1 MLKEVTRAQPHDFPA
16 TLHEL
21 LAGTQRELDEIKPP
35 FVRDMRQKAPQV
47 FQVIERRRAALFQR
61 YFGKLLV
68 DGQRAGM
75 VRKDVPANLIIEILL
90 AIVQAIMNPA
100 KMEKLGMMPKEGF
113 AGILKIVLQGALTPK
128 GRKACA
134 HGSLGARQP
143 RSDRGSRIHSELCP
157 VGAIALLLLLAGC
170 GARKN
175 AVSGTIEVDEAHV
188 GPRSGGRVE
197 KILAWEGDRLHE
209 GQVIVQLDASE
220 LRARRDL
227 ASAQI
232 DTAAHDAD
240 AQEAQLVFLRD
251 DAGRQKDLLN
261 RRVVSATDAER
272 SDSAA
277 KAQEKNVAAA
287 KMRVAQ
293 ARAQLADIDS
303 QLAEMQIIAP
313 ADSILE
319 VLSVKV
325 GDVLPAN
332 REAATLLMTG
342 HLWVRVYVPESWL
355 GLIKLGEQVRVRVDS
370 FPHTDFNGVV
380 EQINRQAEFTPR
392 NVQTVADRIKQV
404 FGVKVRLPSDDD
416 RLRAGMAADVY
427 FPNVK

>member
-1 MLKEVTRAQPHDFPA
+1 M
-16 TLHEL
+16 
-21 LAGTQRELDEIKPP
+21 
-35 FVRDMRQKAPQV
+35 
-47 FQVIERRRAALFQR
+47 
-61 YFGKLLV
+61 
-68 DGQRAGM
+68 
-75 VRKDVPANLIIEILL
+75 
-90 AIVQAIMNPA
+90 
-100 KMEKLGMMPKEGF
+100 
-113 AGILKIVLQGALTPK
+113 
-128 GRKACA
+128 
-134 HGSLGARQP
+134 
-143 RSDRGSRIHSELCP
+143 
-157 VGAIALLLLLAGC
+157 
-170 GARKN
+170 
-175 AVSGTIEVDEAHV
+175 

-232 DTAAHDAD
+232 DAAAHDAD
-240 AQEAQLVFLRD
+240 AQESQLVFLRD
-251 DAGRQKDLLN
+251 DAGRQQELLK
-261 RRVVSATDAER
+261 RRVVSSTDAER
-272 SDSAA
+272 ADSAS
-277 KAQEKNVAAA
+277 KTQEKNVAAA

-332 REAATLLMTG
+332 REAATLLLTG

-355 GLIKLGEQVRVRVDS
+355 GLIKLGEHVRVRVDS
-370 FPHTDFNGVV
+370 FPHTDFDGVV

>member
-1 MLKEVTRAQPHDFPA
+1 VNVIVVRQS
-16 TLHEL
+16 
-21 LAGTQRELDEIKPP
+21 QDEPC
-35 FVRDMRQKAPQV
+35 
-47 FQVIERRRAALFQR
+47 
-61 YFGKLLV
+61 
-68 DGQRAGM
+68 
-75 VRKDVPANLIIEILL
+75 L
-90 AIVQAIMNPA
+90 AIRPELMFA
-100 KMEKLGMMPKEGF
+100 LG
-113 AGILKIVLQGALTPK
+113 LLTM
-128 GRKACA
+128 C
-134 HGSLGARQP
+134 
-143 RSDRGSRIHSELCP
+143 
-157 VGAIALLLLLAGC
+157 LLLAGC
-170 GARKN
+170 NSRGN

-188 GPRSGGRVE
+188 GPRAGGRVE

-209 GQVIVQLDASE
+209 GQTIVQLDASE

-227 ASAQI
+227 AAAQI
-232 DTAAHDAD
+232 DTAVHDAD

-251 DAGRQKDLLN
+251 DARRQQDLLQ

-272 SDSAA
+272 ADSAA

-293 ARAQLADIDS
+293 AHAQLADIDS
-303 QLAEMQIIAP
+303 QLAELQVTAP

-332 REAATLLMTG
+332 REAATLLLTG

-355 GLIKLGEQVRVRVDS
+355 GLIKLGEHVRVRVDS
-370 FPHTDFNGVV
+370 FPHTDFDGVV

-404 FGVKVRLPSDDD
+404 FGVKIRLPSDDD

-427 FPNVK
+427 FPRVK

>member
-1 MLKEVTRAQPHDFPA
+1 VNAL
-16 TLHEL
+16 
-21 LAGTQRELDEIKPP
+21 
-35 FVRDMRQKAPQV
+35 FVRHN
-47 FQVIERRRAALFQR
+47 RRPRNDRSSRIDPELM
-61 YFGKLLV
+61 LLV
-68 DGQRAGM
+68 G
-75 VRKDVPANLIIEILL
+75 
-90 AIVQAIMNPA
+90 
-100 KMEKLGMMPKEGF
+100 GF
-113 AGILKIVLQGALTPK
+113 TLFLF
-128 GRKACA
+128 
-134 HGSLGARQP
+134 
-143 RSDRGSRIHSELCP
+143 
-157 VGAIALLLLLAGC
+157 LAGC
-170 GARKN
+170 SNRGK

-188 GPRSGGRVE
+188 GPRAGGRVE
-197 KILAWEGDRLHE
+197 KILAQEGDRLHE

-227 ASAQI
+227 AAAQI
-232 DTAAHDAD
+232 DTAVHDAD

-251 DAGRQKDLLN
+251 DARRQQDLLQ

-272 SDSAA
+272 ADSAA
-277 KAQEKNVAAA
+277 KTQEKNVAAA

-303 QLAEMQIIAP
+303 QLAEMQVIAP

-332 REAATLLMTG
+332 HEVATLLLTG

-370 FPHTDFNGVV
+370 FPHTDFQGVV
-380 EQINRQAEFTPR
+380 EQISRQAEFTPR

-427 FPNVK
+427 FPRVK